1 MATHAQSIPTEDLIA
16 SDFTINT
23 YKVEVLSEQYT
34 RINTSAVPG
43 PIQVPF
49 ALSLRGP
56 ETLRG
61 PTLEVVAPELGKEQ
75 IK

>member
-1 MATHAQSIPTEDLIA
+1 MATHVESTPEEMIT

-23 YKVEVLSEQYT
+23 YKVEVLSVQYV
-34 RINTSAVPG
+34 RLNTTATPG

-61 PTLEVVAPELGKEQ
+61 RTLEVVSTELGKEQ